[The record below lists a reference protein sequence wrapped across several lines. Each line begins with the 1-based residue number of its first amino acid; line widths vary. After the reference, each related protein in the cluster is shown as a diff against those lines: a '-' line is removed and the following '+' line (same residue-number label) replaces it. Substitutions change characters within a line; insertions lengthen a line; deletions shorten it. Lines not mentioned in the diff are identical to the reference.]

1 MAGSER
7 AERKTEGWNN
17 WSAMELRWR
26 EKKKKERKEEEKRKD
41 RETCVSV
48 NGAYP

>member
-26 EKKKKERKEEEKRKD
+26 EKKKKKEKKKRKERIER
-41 RETCVSV
+41 RAC
-48 NGAYP
+48 P